1 MGTVIKITHVGL
13 ILQFTEEAFGL
24 YQLPAG
30 QPGAAP
36 VLETSVS
43 SFGKQKKKVTLL
55 YLSMPWARRK
65 EQEAEEVKRK
75 KWSLAD
81 RGKA

>member
-1 MGTVIKITHVGL
+1 MGTVIKITRVGL

-36 VLETSVS
+36 ALETSVS
-43 SFGKQKKKVTLL
+43 SFGKQKKVTLL
-55 YLSMPWARRK
+55 YLSVPWACSLGKKKGAGGRRGK
-65 EQEAEEVKRK
+65 EEEVELGR
-75 KWSLAD
+75 
-81 RGKA
+81 